1 MCVWCVFGLCL
12 YTGRTVN
19 YLFRGK
25 IPVYL
30 IVWISYFTDREDYGN
45 DNDEDV
51 DDDVYHEK
59 NSGQH

>member
-1 MCVWCVFGLCL
+1 M
-12 YTGRTVN
+12 N

-30 IVWISYFTDREDYGN
+30 IVWISYFTDREDDGN